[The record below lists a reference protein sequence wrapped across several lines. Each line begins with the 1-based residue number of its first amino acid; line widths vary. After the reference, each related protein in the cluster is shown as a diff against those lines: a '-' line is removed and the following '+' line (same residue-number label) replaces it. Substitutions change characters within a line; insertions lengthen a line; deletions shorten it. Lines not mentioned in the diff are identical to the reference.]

1 MAEKLFDAKRLDKYA
16 KNGYESCA
24 FSQREEQDAFSFWW
38 PLVKDCGIRVPETV
52 IIKVPKELDEEGQ
65 KTFYRHFYMERP
77 GNSDSGDREHLP
89 VLPVRVEPF
98 P

>member
-52 IIKVPKELDEEGQ
+52 RRIYFVFWNYWYYAERDKNFKIQCCKFRENHRNAVCEGARIIQEK
-65 KTFYRHFYMERP
+65 
-77 GNSDSGDREHLP
+77 S
-89 VLPVRVEPF
+89 
-98 P
+98 